1 MSAPDALTLNGLT
14 VGYPGRRP
22 TVVLADVS
30 AGLVSGSFTALVG
43 PNGAGKSTLLR
54 TLARLQPALGGSVS
68 LAGEGVHRIARAAFA
83 RRVAV
88 VLTDRVAVEHLRVAD
103 LVGLGRHPHL
113 PATRMMR
120 ANDHAVVARCLDTVG
135 AAALAGRD
143 VASLSD
149 GQRQRVM
156 IARALAQEPEVLL
169 ADEPTSFL
177 DPAGR
182 IAIMT
187 LLRRLAHDHGTTVLC
202 STHEVELAL
211 TTADRVWLAASARLR
226 DGEVASADTHDAI
239 ADAFAADGVRFDRAQ
254 RRFVA
259 AS

>member
-1 MSAPDALTLNGLT
+1 MTTPWALTVDALS

-30 AGLVSGSFTALVG
+30 AGLTPGSFTALVG

-54 TLARLQPALGGSVS
+54 TLARLQPALAGTMS
-68 LAGEGVHRIARAAFA
+68 LAAEGVHRLARAAFA

-120 ANDHAVVARCLDTVG
+120 AADHAVVERCLDTVG
-135 AAALAGRD
+135 ASGLADREVAA
-143 VASLSD
+143 LSD

-156 IARALAQEPEVLL
+156 IARALAQEPELLL

-182 IAIMT
+182 IAIMS

-211 TTADRVWLAASARLR
+211 TAADRVWLAASGRLR
-226 DGEVASADTHDAI
+226 SGDPSAADTHDAI